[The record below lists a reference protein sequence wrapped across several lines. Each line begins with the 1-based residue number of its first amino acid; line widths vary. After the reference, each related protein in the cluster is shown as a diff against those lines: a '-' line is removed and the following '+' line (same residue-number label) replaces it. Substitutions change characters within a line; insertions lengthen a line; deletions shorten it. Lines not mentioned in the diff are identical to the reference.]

1 MVRKAEPLVVIGAG
15 GFGRETLDVL
25 RACAE
30 SGEGL
35 RYDLMGVVDSGPS
48 SENLERLQQM
58 GVEYLGSES
67 KWLARNRPCAYLVGV
82 GNPMVRKAIGL
93 RFDAA
98 GYRAGTAVHPMAGF
112 GSLSSIS
119 PGLVA
124 CAGVQVSTNV
134 NLGRHVHL
142 NPNSTIGHDTV
153 LGDYVSVNPAAVV
166 SGDVVVGEGVL
177 VGAGAVVLQGLN
189 VAGFSTI
196 GAAAC
201 VTRDVRESAT
211 VIGVPA
217 RNFPLESV

>member
-1 MVRKAEPLVVIGAG
+1 MIHKTEPLVVIGAG

-25 RACAE
+25 RACTE

-35 RYDLMGVVDSGPS
+35 RYDLVGVVDSSPS
-48 SENLERLQQM
+48 PENLERLQQM

-67 KWLARNRPCAYLVGV
+67 KWLAGNRPCAYLVGV
-82 GNPMVRKAIGL
+82 GSPTARKAIGL

-112 GSLSSIS
+112 GSLSPIS

-134 NLGRHVHL
+134 RLGRHSHL
-142 NPNSTIGHDTV
+142 NPNATIGHDTV
-153 LGDYVSVNPAAVV
+153 LADYVSVNPGAVI
-166 SGDVVVGEGVL
+166 SGDVEVGEGVL
-177 VGAGAVVLQGLN
+177 VGAGAVVLQGLKLGDN
-189 VAGFSTI
+189 STI

-201 VTRDVRESAT
+201 VTRDVPASAI
-211 VIGVPA
+211 VAGVPA
-217 RNFPLESV
+217 RSLRVEST